1 MKVVDLVYLV
11 EVKKIEL
18 TLPGE
23 LYLFHLYKVNKVNN
37 FPMHHSQRTDNTS

>member
-1 MKVVDLVYLV
+1 MKVVELVYLV

-23 LYLFHLYKVNKVNN
+23 LYLFHLYKVNE
-37 FPMHHSQRTDNTS
+37 R